1 MSPLSSNSKNVLVE
15 AGQGL
20 TAVELAIC
28 DLLSEGKTQSEI
40 HRELG
45 IDVKKLWRMRAS
57 KPAFASEF
65 MRAWEQGADALG
77 ESLLTLHERITDAKM
92 ANVASNNLKFYLER
106 RHRRLYG
113 ASIDVQ
119 STVTIQLGTALA
131 EAKARTL
138 RPMCD
143 PEPAID
149 GEFVA
154 LPHTREGHAPD
165 CVSEEVALS
174 FTPDI
179 FS

>member
-20 TAVELAIC
+20 TAVEALIVESISSGESMHLAAA
-28 DLLSEGKTQSEI
+28 DS
-40 HRELG
+40 G
-45 IDVKKLWRMRAS
+45 ISRATLYRWRRQ
-57 KPAFASEF
+57 KPAFDESVSRALRRRQQYSVDLMDYIARTEPDIQRAKLLCDNIKWQASKYDPKTF
-65 MRAWEQGADALG
+65 GD
-77 ESLLTLHERITDAKM
+77 K
-92 ANVASNNLKFYLER
+92 LE
-106 RHRRLYG
+106 
-113 ASIDVQ
+113 VQ
-119 STVTIQLGTALA
+119 STVTIQLGSALA
-131 EAKARTL
+131 EARARVL

-154 LPHTREGHAPD
+154 LPHIVEARAPD